1 METKDDW
8 LILNVYV
15 NEPDK
20 IEMVLQNVENLGSD
34 FKKQKLLTG
43 FYFNRYIKPTLNK
56 VYIKLG
62 FYQIKEDAKKKLYN
76 ELDKME
82 TKDIKENTP
91 DLNVVDG
98 VTRDFIKTVA
108 YELRKLIKEKLNEK
122 PTQQQMFYL
131 IHLLMNQLGY
141 SYQEELLLYQ
151 NLFANIHY
159 ELHKEQ

>member
-62 FYQIKEDAKKKLYN
+62 FYQIQEDAKKKLYN
-76 ELDKME
+76 RL
-82 TKDIKENTP
+82 
-91 DLNVVDG
+91 
-98 VTRDFIKTVA
+98 VA
-108 YELRKLIKEKLNEK
+108 N
-122 PTQQQMFYL
+122 
-131 IHLLMNQLGY
+131 
-141 SYQEELLLYQ
+141 
-151 NLFANIHY
+151 
-159 ELHKEQ
+159 